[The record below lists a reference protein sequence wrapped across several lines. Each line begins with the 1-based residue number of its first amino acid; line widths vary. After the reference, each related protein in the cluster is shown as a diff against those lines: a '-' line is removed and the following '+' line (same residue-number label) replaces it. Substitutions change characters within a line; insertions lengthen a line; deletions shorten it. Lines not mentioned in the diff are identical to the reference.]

1 MNEEK
6 KSREQIFIETISA
19 ITAFAKNK
27 CGAMLAYLKE
37 KRDNVNYSKE
47 CLQDRRSEIEE
58 IIRKKDEEAAKK
70 ESEEKEQARIIVDER
85 VELIKESETDVAD
98 ATPETETKEK
108 VEVKTV
114 AEETNVQKPAEE
126 TTENSVSAETKSE
139 PVSEE
144 KKKPSV
150 TYYVPPAEPQRQR
163 PPRQY
168 LHPSGEISSVPPQR
182 YQNGGAASERRSQ
195 RPQMPTQIP
204 VQPSNGGRGGDNKR
218 RTGQQQPDKR
228 SIFDDRKGMSR
239 KSLQSKGFIEDRSSA
254 VEYDEITGEIVK
266 VRTRR
271 FGGEKGKKNVQ
282 SIPQIDFA
290 VMTSPNITVKQLS
303 EKIGKT
309 GPEIIKR
316 LFELGY
322 NKTINDFIDYET
334 AALAASDLGVTLE
347 LKLEQTS
354 EEKLIEM
361 HDSVQD
367 KPQDLVARPPIV
379 TIMGHVD
386 HGKTSIL
393 DYIRKSNVAGGEAG
407 GITQHIGAYTIQT
420 KDGIITFL
428 DTPGHEAFTAMRA
441 RGAHVTD
448 IVVIVVAADDG
459 VMPQT
464 IEAINHAKAAGVE
477 IIIAVNKI
485 DKPNTNPDKVLK
497 QLMNYEIFVEEYGGT
512 VPAVRVSA
520 KTGENIDQLLSTI
533 QLVAEVSE
541 LKANPKRLAKG
552 AIIEARLDKGKG
564 PVATVLVQNGTLK
577 VGDYF
582 IAGTVTGKVRAMFN
596 EMGKMVKTAGPSIPV
611 SVLGFQEVPN
621 AGDLVMATDD
631 MDLVKRVSESR
642 GNKANESAVSNA
654 PKSLDELFGAL
665 AENKQKQLNIILKAD
680 VQGSVEAVKHELQK
694 LANDEVKLN
703 VIHSGVGAI
712 NESDVT
718 LAKTAYTIIIG
729 FNVRPDLKAKNEAE
743 KAGIDLRTYHIIYE
757 VVDDMTR
764 ALSGMLSPK
773 FKEHY
778 LGRAEVRQVF
788 KVSGVGNVAGCMV
801 KDGKIVRGA
810 KVRLLRDNVIVTEG
824 EISSLKRMKDDVK
837 EVNTNYE
844 CGIGL
849 LNYDDI
855 KVGDVFES
863 YILEK
868 EEA

>member
-6 KSREQIFIETISA
+6 KSREQIILETISA
-19 ITAFAKNK
+19 ITAFAKDK
-27 CGAMLAYLKE
+27 CGEMLAYLKE
-37 KRDNVNYSKE
+37 KRDNVNYSRESLKK
-47 CLQDRRSEIEE
+47 RREEIE
-58 IIRKKDEEAAKK
+58 ILIREKDDEEAKKKDEEKQQAKLINAERAELLKENQTEEAPDEDKK
-70 ESEEKEQARIIVDER
+70 EA
-85 VELIKESETDVAD
+85 VAD
-98 ATPETETKEK
+98 ETAET
-108 VEVKTV
+108 VSV
-114 AEETNVQKPAEE
+114 A
-126 TTENSVSAETKSE
+126 AETKAPEMQAEKSSE
-139 PVSEE
+139 TAVTATKTEESAEE

-150 TYYVPPAEPQRQR
+150 TYYVPPTEPQRQR
-163 PPRQY
+163 PQRQY

-182 YQNGGAASERRSQ
+182 YQGGANADRRPQ
-195 RPQMPTQIP
+195 RPQMQPQMP
-204 VQPSNGGRGGDNKR
+204 VQQPTGRGGDKR
-218 RTGQQQPDKR
+218 RNAPQQNDKR

-239 KSLQSKGFIEDRSSA
+239 KSLQSKGFIEDTSSA
-254 VEYDEITGEIVK
+254 IEYDEITGEIIK

-271 FGGEKGKKNVQ
+271 SGGEKAKKNVQ
-282 SIPQIDFA
+282 AAPQIEFA
-290 VMTSPNITVKQLS
+290 VMTTPTITVKQLS

-354 EEKLIEM
+354 EEKLIQM
-361 HDSVQD
+361 HDAVQD
-367 KPQDLVARPPIV
+367 KPEDLVVRPPIV

-393 DYIRKSNVAGGEAG
+393 DYIRKSKVAAGEAG

-441 RGAHVTD
+441 RGANVTD

-459 VMPQT
+459 IMPQT
-464 IEAINHAKAAGVE
+464 VEAINHAKAAGVE

-485 DKPNTNPDKVLK
+485 DTPHAMPDKVLK

-512 VPAVRVSA
+512 VPAVKVSA

-533 QLVAEVSE
+533 QLVAEMSE

-582 IAGTVTGKVRAMFN
+582 IAGTVTGKVRAMFS
-596 EMGKMVKTAGPSIPV
+596 ETGKMVKTAGPSIPV

-642 GNKANESAVSNA
+642 GNKANESIVSNA

-694 LANDEVKLN
+694 LTNDEVKLN

-718 LAKTAYTIIIG
+718 LAKTAYTIIVG

-764 ALSGMLSPK
+764 ALNGMLSPK
-773 FKEHY
+773 FREQY

-863 YILEK
+863 YVLER